1 MSGKT
6 VYLVTGSNRGIGYS
20 LAAAI
25 AARPNTIVFAAARN
39 PGAQSLK
46 DLAAKHPNVHPIKLN
61 SGDEADNA
69 AAVAE
74 IQKTAGQLDV
84 VIANA

>member
-1 MSGKT
+1 
-6 VYLVTGSNRGIGYS
+6 
-20 LAAAI
+20 
-25 AARPNTIVFAAARN
+25 
-39 PGAQSLK
+39 
-46 DLAAKHPNVHPIKLN
+46 VHPIKLN

-84 VIANA
+84 VIANAGTPYFVTWFD